1 LLFNI
6 SKNGVLIKVLIIS
19 HFISISI
26 AFETLPLVFLRE
38 RKYTTLF
45 NLKNNSFSFFLT
57 SKPNLNSI
65 SKRSA
70 NIQLLLSYETF
81 I

>member
-38 RKYTTLF
+38 RKYTT
-45 NLKNNSFSFFLT
+45 T
-57 SKPNLNSI
+57 IYI
-65 SKRSA
+65 S
-70 NIQLLLSYETF
+70 NYYFE
-81 I
+81 

>member
-1 LLFNI
+1 LFNI

-38 RKYTTLF
+38 RKYTTTIYISNYYFEEKF
-45 NLKNNSFSFFLT
+45 NYFS
-57 SKPNLNSI
+57 I
-65 SKRSA
+65 
-70 NIQLLLSYETF
+70 I
-81 I
+81 